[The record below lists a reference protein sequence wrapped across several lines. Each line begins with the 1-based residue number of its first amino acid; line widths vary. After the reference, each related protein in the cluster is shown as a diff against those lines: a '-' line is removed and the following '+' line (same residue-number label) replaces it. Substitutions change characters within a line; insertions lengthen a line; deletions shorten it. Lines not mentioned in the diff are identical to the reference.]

1 MFKEEVKETVVIP
14 RLNIDSGQ
22 TKALTKRSV
31 NNSSAYHTKN
41 PKNIIDDF
49 SSYIGSQDL
58 KNSYNTCKSGKQKVS
73 FRTRS

>member
-1 MFKEEVKETVVIP
+1 MSKEEVKETVVIP

-31 NNSSAYHTKN
+31 NNSSAYRTKN

-49 SSYIGSQDL
+49 SSYIGS
-58 KNSYNTCKSGKQKVS
+58 
-73 FRTRS
+73 

>member
-22 TKALTKRSV
+22 ISV

-58 KNSYNTCKSGKQKVS
+58 KNSYNTCKSSKQKVS